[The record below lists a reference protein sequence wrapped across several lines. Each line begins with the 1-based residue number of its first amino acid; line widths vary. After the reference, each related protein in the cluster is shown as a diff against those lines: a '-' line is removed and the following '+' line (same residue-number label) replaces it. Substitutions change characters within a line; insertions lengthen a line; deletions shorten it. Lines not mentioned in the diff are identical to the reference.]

1 MWRKERDL
9 YLQVQKVWSYL
20 LQFFPPSRSQIQVWQ
35 VRGTPITTIIN
46 RYWRLLMWNIVEEA
60 EEDMAGRV
68 IGRRIRKTA
77 KSTYEEMW
85 IAFKW
90 EVEDES

>member
-1 MWRKERDL
+1 
-9 YLQVQKVWSYL
+9 
-20 LQFFPPSRSQIQVWQ
+20 
-35 VRGTPITTIIN
+35 
-46 RYWRLLMWNIVEEA
+46 MWNIVEEA